1 MTLAYGGEHMR
12 RPEAPSVPPA
22 VVVPAERGPHEAV
35 DVDAVV
41 VVVHVVPGD
50 QHGDVRG
57 TADQDGRGPQVRVV
71 LGGREQADH
80 VADGVVP
87 ADVVVQDLVAVHV
100 QPWLVAVDGH
110 PGDAVAGDAV
120 AVAGEVPGDDV
131 VVRHSKAPLCVHSVY
146 S

>member
-22 VVVPAERGPHEAV
+22 APRQRTSGELDLRVHPPVVVPAERGPHEAV

-57 TADQDGRGPQVRVV
+57 TADQDGRTTILVGSATHIAVLIAGNHVHHDYYGIYIDGFVRATFGGNHYRRVHTQV
-71 LGGREQADH
+71 
-80 VADGVVP
+80 
-87 ADVVVQDLVAVHV
+87 
-100 QPWLVAVDGH
+100 
-110 PGDAVAGDAV
+110 
-120 AVAGEVPGDDV
+120 
-131 VVRHSKAPLCVHSVY
+131 KFT
-146 S
+146 